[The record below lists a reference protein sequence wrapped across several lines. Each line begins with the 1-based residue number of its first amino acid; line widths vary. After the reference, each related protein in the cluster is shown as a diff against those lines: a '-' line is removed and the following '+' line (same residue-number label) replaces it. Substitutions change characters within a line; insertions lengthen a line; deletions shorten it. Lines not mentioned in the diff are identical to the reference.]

1 MRQHVN
7 PLSNHFKVLEPIPP
21 LDQLFKNPH
30 FPLHIDI
37 GCASGNFL
45 FELAKQNHNWNYLG
59 IEIREKLV
67 LNAKLKLKYS
77 DLENLSF
84 FYGNADYAIKESV
97 DQFPNGLVNSVSFN
111 FPDPWFKKKHHKRRV
126 LQPELLDQISKIM
139 TNNALLFIKSDVNQL
154 FEYMNSVI
162 LGSCIFEK
170 YNNEFENTHNP
181 QNIKTERE
189 LYAISQNLP
198 VYNQIYRKTFN
209 N

>member
-21 LDQLFKNPH
+21 LDHLFKNPH
-30 FPLHIDI
+30 LPLHIDI
-37 GCASGNFL
+37 GCASGNLL
-45 FELAKQNHNWNYLG
+45 FELANQNQNWNYLG

-67 LNAKLKLKYS
+67 LNAQLKLKYS

-97 DQFPNGLVNSVSFN
+97 DKFPNSLVNSVSFN

-126 LQPELLDQISKIM
+126 LQPELLDRVSKIM
-139 TNNALLFIKSDVNQL
+139 TNDALLFIKSDVNQL

-170 YNNEFENTHNP
+170 YNNGSENTHNP

-189 LYAISQNLP
+189 LYAISKNLSI
-198 VYNQIYRKTFN
+198 YNQIYRKKFN